1 MPTAESK
8 PKIKI
13 KDVEGSAFQILN
25 RCQTA
30 AKRADWSQDDL
41 QKFLNE
47 ARKYDYQNLMEI
59 VKIHFDVVV

>member
-13 KDVEGSAFQILN
+13 KDVEGNAFQILS

-47 ARKYDYQNLMEI
+47 ARKGDYQHLLEVTQQYFEVI
-59 VKIHFDVVV
+59 